1 MKASE
6 LLLALQQTLAE
17 GRDWEVAITL
27 HDDTGGSGH
36 VPVRGLEV
44 VPTDEYQPGDFTE
57 CYVLELK
64 A

>member
-6 LLLALQQTLAE
+6 LLLALQQKLAE
-17 GRDWEVAITL
+17 GRDWEVAFVL
-27 HDDTGGSGH
+27 HDDTGGFGH
-36 VPVRGLEV
+36 VPVRDLEV
-44 VPTDEYQPGDFTE
+44 APTDEYQQGDFSE